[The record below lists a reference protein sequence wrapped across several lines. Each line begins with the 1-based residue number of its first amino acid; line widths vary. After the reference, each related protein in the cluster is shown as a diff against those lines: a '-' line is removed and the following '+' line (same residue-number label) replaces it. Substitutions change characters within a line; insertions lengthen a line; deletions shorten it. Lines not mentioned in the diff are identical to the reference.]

1 MKKIILA
8 TIGLAMFATPLA
20 AGTPSSGV
28 SQHQRHLYGLDPNTP
43 AVQVPVRSP
52 YHFSI
57 SPVGSQS
64 FGLTVPGTTGAGFGY
79 STSGP
84 WHNQDLRDRYGPIHR

>member
-1 MKKIILA
+1 MRKIILA

-20 AGTPSSGV
+20 AGNSSGV
-28 SQHQRHLYGLDPNTP
+28 SQHQKHLYGLDPNTP
-43 AVQVPVRSP
+43 TVQVPVRSQDQ
-52 YHFSI
+52 FSV

-64 FGLTVPGTTGAGFGY
+64 FGLTVPTTGAGFGY

-84 WHNQDLRDRYGPIHR
+84 WQNQDLRDRYGRIDR

>member
-20 AGTPSSGV
+20 AGTPHSSGV
-28 SQHQRHLYGLDPNTP
+28 SQHERHLYGLDRSAP
-43 AVQVPVRSP
+43 AVQVPARSLDL
-52 YHFSI
+52 FSA

-64 FGLTVPGTTGAGFGY
+64 FGLTGPRSGTGLQ
-79 STSGP
+79 SSQRGP
-84 WHNQDLRDRYGPIHR
+84 WQNQDLRDRYGRIDR

>member
-20 AGTPSSGV
+20 AGNSSGV
-28 SQHQRHLYGLDPNTP
+28 SQHQKHLYGLDPNTP
-43 AVQVPVRSP
+43 AVQVPARSP
-52 YHFSI
+52 YRFSV

-64 FGLTVPGTTGAGFGY
+64 FGLTVPRTGAGFGY
-79 STSGP
+79 STSGIRP
-84 WHNQDLRDRYGPIHR
+84 NQDLWDRYGRISR

>member
-28 SQHQRHLYGLDPNTP
+28 SQHERHLYGLDSSTP
-43 AVQVPVRSP
+43 AVQVPARSP
-52 YHFSI
+52 DRFSV
-57 SPVGSQS
+57 SPAGSQS
-64 FGLTVPGTTGAGFGY
+64 FGLTVPRNGAGFGS

-84 WHNQDLRDRYGPIHR
+84 WQNQDLRDRYGPINQ

>member
-20 AGTPSSGV
+20 AGTSSGV
-28 SQHQRHLYGLDPNTP
+28 SQHQKHLYGLDPNTP
-43 AVQVPVRSP
+43 TVQVPVRSP
-52 YHFSI
+52 DRFSA

-64 FGLTVPGTTGAGFGY
+64 FGLTVPRNGAGFWY

-84 WHNQDLRDRYGPIHR
+84 WQNQDLRDRYGRIDR

>member
-20 AGTPSSGV
+20 AGTPHSSGV
-28 SQHQRHLYGLDPNTP
+28 SQHERHQHGLDRSAP
-43 AVQVPVRSP
+43 AVQVPARVPDR
-52 YHFSI
+52 FSV

-64 FGLTVPGTTGAGFGY
+64 FGLTGLQ
-79 STSGP
+79 SSQRGP
-84 WHNQDLRDRYGPIHR
+84 WQNQDLRDRYGRIDR